1 VARVIYVVAIVV
13 GLAFGAGDQYL
24 GTIHSLNALGPWTLS
39 ISQMAALWVLLPFLF
54 GCTRDGPREAALV
67 GLIATAAALV
77 GYWAMTVSPM
87 EGVALRSAPS
97 AAVAWLGG
105 NVSVWLAGLVT
116 GPLFGYLGHRW
127 RRDGWWAGPAL
138 LSAVFLL
145 EPLARRASNRLLG
158 PSWVW
163 VAEFAVGIGMVVAF
177 AASAPSRRRRRA
189 LA

>member
-1 VARVIYVVAIVV
+1 VIYVVAILV

-24 GTIHSLNALGPWTLS
+24 GTIHSLTALGPWAVS

-54 GCTRDGPREAALV
+54 GCSQRRPRDAALV
-67 GLIATAAALV
+67 GLVATVAALF

-97 AAVAWLGG
+97 AAAAWFGG
-105 NVSVWLAGLVT
+105 NVGWWVAGVIT

-145 EPLARRASNRLLG
+145 EPVVRRASDRLIG

-163 VAEFAVGIGMVVAF
+163 VAEFAVGAGMMVAF
-177 AASAPSRRRRRA
+177 AASAPARRKRGA

>member
-1 VARVIYVVAIVV
+1 VIYVVAIVV

-24 GTIHSLNALGPWTLS
+24 GTIHSLTALGPWAVS

-54 GCTRDGPREAALV
+54 GCSQRRTRDAAVVGLVSTVAALF
-67 GLIATAAALV
+67 

-105 NVSVWLAGLVT
+105 NVVYWLAGLVT
-116 GPLFGYLGHRW
+116 GPVFGYLGCRW

-138 LSAVFLL
+138 LTAVFLL
-145 EPLARRASNRLLG
+145 EPIVRRASNRLIG

-163 VAEFAVGIGMVVAF
+163 VAEFAVGAGMVVAF
-177 AASAPSRRRRRA
+177 AASAPTRRKRRA

>member
-1 VARVIYVVAIVV
+1 MVYVVAILV

-24 GTIHSLNALGPWTLS
+24 GTIHSLNALGPWAIS

-54 GCTRDGPREAALV
+54 GCSQRRPREAAFV
-67 GLIATAAALV
+67 GLVATVAALL

-97 AAVAWLGG
+97 AAAAWLGG
-105 NVSVWLAGLVT
+105 NIGWWVAGVFT

-127 RRDGWWAGPAL
+127 RWDGWWVGPAL

-145 EPLARRASNRLLG
+145 EPIVRRSSDRLVG

-163 VAEFAVGIGMVVAF
+163 VAEFAVGAGMVVAF
-177 AASAPSRRRRRA
+177 AASAPSRRKRSA
-189 LA
+189 LV

>member
-1 VARVIYVVAIVV
+1 VVYVVAIVV

-24 GTIHSLNALGPWTLS
+24 GTIHSLTALGPWAVS

-54 GCTRDGPREAALV
+54 GSSQKRPREATLV
-67 GLIATAAALV
+67 GLVATVAALA

-97 AAVAWLGG
+97 AAAAWLGG
-105 NVSVWLAGLVT
+105 NIGWWLAGLVT
-116 GPLFGYLGHRW
+116 GPLFGYMGHRW
-127 RRDGWWAGPAL
+127 RRDGWWVGPAL

-145 EPLARRASNRLLG
+145 EPVVRRASDQLIG

-163 VAEFAVGIGMVVAF
+163 VAEFAVGAGMVVAF
-177 AASAPSRRRRRA
+177 ATSTPTRRKRRA
-189 LA
+189 LV

>member
-1 VARVIYVVAIVV
+1 MAYVVAILV

-24 GTIHSLNALGPWTLS
+24 GTIHSLNALGPWAVS

-54 GCTRDGPREAALV
+54 GSSQKRPREAALV
-67 GLIATAAALV
+67 GLVATVAALM

-97 AAVAWLGG
+97 AATAWLGG
-105 NVSVWLAGLVT
+105 NVGWWLAGLVT

-127 RRDGWWAGPAL
+127 RRDGWWVAPAL

-145 EPLARRASNRLLG
+145 EPIIRRASNRLIG

-163 VAEFAVGIGMVVAF
+163 VAEFAVGAGMVLAF
-177 AASAPSRRRRRA
+177 ATSAPSRRKRRA
-189 LA
+189 LV

>member
-1 VARVIYVVAIVV
+1 VVYVVAILV

-24 GTIHSLNALGPWTLS
+24 GTIHSLNALGPWAVS

-54 GCTRDGPREAALV
+54 GCSQRRPREAAFV
-67 GLIATAAALV
+67 GLVATAAALL

-97 AAVAWLGG
+97 AAASWLGG
-105 NVSVWLAGLVT
+105 NVGWWVAGAIT

-127 RRDGWWAGPAL
+127 RWDGSWVGPAL

-145 EPLARRASNRLLG
+145 EPVVRRASDRLIG

-163 VAEFAVGIGMVVAF
+163 VAELAVGAGLVVAF
-177 AASAPSRRRRRA
+177 AASAPSRRKRGA

>member
-1 VARVIYVVAIVV
+1 MIYLVAIVV
-13 GLAFGAGDQYL
+13 GLAFGAGDQWL
-24 GTIHSLNALGPWTLS
+24 GTIHALNHLGPWAVS

-54 GCTRDGPREAALV
+54 GCSQKRPREAALV
-67 GLIATAAALV
+67 GLTATVAALL

-87 EGVALRSAPS
+87 EGVALQSAPS
-97 AAVAWLGG
+97 AAAAWLGG
-105 NVSVWLAGLVT
+105 NVAWWVAGVIT

-127 RRDGWWAGPAL
+127 RSGGSWTGPAL

-145 EPLARRASNRLLG
+145 EPVVRRASDRLIG

-163 VAEFAVGIGMVVAF
+163 VAEFAVGAGMVVAF
-177 AASAPSRRRRRA
+177 AASAPAHRKRRA